1 MKSYRSLKK
10 EYEELQRKY
19 TELFAREAES
29 SYELSKL
36 KAEEEQLQVQ
46 EAEIRELHQNVRKL
60 KHDMKNHLMVIA
72 SYLNKEEYAEAKAYT
87 SEILDKLNAVHSYIE
102 TGNSLL
108 NHIINEKLEYARAKG
123 ISVKAEIDNLSFAR
137 MKSIDFSALLMN
149 MLDNAIEACEKEAQ
163 PELYVSISRKR
174 GYEVIFLKNK
184 VEKSVLQQN
193 PGLESTKEEKAV
205 HGMGIQQIRE
215 IVERYEGMC
224 DFFEEDGYFCA
235 GAFIPE

>member
-1 MKSYRSLKK
+1 
-10 EYEELQRKY
+10 
-19 TELFAREAES
+19 
-29 SYELSKL
+29 
-36 KAEEEQLQVQ
+36 
-46 EAEIRELHQNVRKL
+46 
-60 KHDMKNHLMVIA
+60 
-72 SYLNKEEYAEAKAYT
+72 
-87 SEILDKLNAVHSYIE
+87 
-102 TGNSLL
+102 
-108 NHIINEKLEYARAKG
+108 
-123 ISVKAEIDNLSFAR
+123 
-137 MKSIDFSALLMN
+137 